1 MTVLP
6 QQEQPR
12 RRRHRFSTRVTAWWF
27 ALVALAVCG
36 VGATV
41 RILAEAAEEHPAGAM
56 TAVMACAATGAVAAP
71 GLRRL
76 RIRRL
81 ARRTAR
87 TLQAAAEAAAET
99 TRASAR
105 PPVPEAAAA
114 GADAGVGCA
123 TLDGVPLD
131 GVPLDGGPLDRPPA
145 AGFTMDFDALDA
157 DAFESAVAALCE
169 RDGCRDVR
177 VVGGAGDL
185 GADVLATAPDG
196 RRLVI
201 QCKRYGPVHKVGSQD
216 LQRFGGTCYA
226 VHEAEVA
233 AVVTTSDF
241 TQPAAEYAEQCAILC
256 FGREALLDWSA
267 GVGPAPWDL

>member
-12 RRRHRFSTRVTAWWF
+12 RRRNRFSTRVTAWWF

-41 RILAEAAEEHPAGAM
+41 RVLAEAAAEHPAGAL

-81 ARRTAR
+81 ARSTAR

-105 PPVPEAAAA
+105 PPIPEAAVAEA
-114 GADAGVGCA
+114 ETGAGCA
-123 TLDGVPLD
+123 TLDE
-131 GVPLDGGPLDRPPA
+131 VPLDGGPIDQPPV
-145 AGFTMDFDALDA
+145 AGFTMDYDALDA

>member
-12 RRRHRFSTRVTAWWF
+12 RRRNRFSTRVTAWWF

-41 RILAEAAEEHPAGAM
+41 RWLAEAAREHPAGAL
-56 TAVMACAATGAVAAP
+56 TAAMACAATGAAAAP
-71 GLRRL
+71 ALRRL

-81 ARRTAR
+81 ARQTAR

-105 PPVPEAAAA
+105 PPVPEAAVAEA
-114 GADAGVGCA
+114 HAGVGCA
-123 TLDGVPLD
+123 TLDG
-131 GVPLDGGPLDRPPA
+131 GALDGGALEQPPA
-145 AGFTMDFDALDA
+145 AGLATDYDALDA
-157 DAFESAVAALCE
+157 DAFEGAVAALCE

-226 VHEAEVA
+226 VHAAEIA

-267 GVGPAPWDL
+267 GVGPAPWDV

>member
-12 RRRHRFSTRVTAWWF
+12 RRRNRFSTRVTAWWF

-41 RILAEAAEEHPAGAM
+41 QWLAEAAREHPALAL
-56 TAVMACAATGAVAAP
+56 TAAMACAATGAAAAP
-71 GLRRL
+71 ALRRL

-81 ARRTAR
+81 ARGTAR

-105 PPVPEAAAA
+105 PPVPEAAVAEA
-114 GADAGVGCA
+114 HAGVGCA
-123 TLDGVPLD
+123 TLDAGALD
-131 GVPLDGGPLDRPPA
+131 QPPA
-145 AGFTMDFDALDA
+145 PGFTTDYDALDA
-157 DAFESAVAALCE
+157 DAFEGAVAALCE

-226 VHEAEVA
+226 VHEAEIA

-267 GVGPAPWDL
+267 GVGPAPWDV